1 MEKRTRCTEFELT
14 KRISEVYK
22 MLLVGKSRRDI
33 IEDITSRY
41 DVVAGTVDYYIN
53 KARSEFQD
61 VVSADIAEKKSIAQA
76 RYEDLYAKALNADD
90 IKTAKS
96 VLDSLS
102 KLQGFMSEVKLVD
115 VPTFEVK
122 WTK

>member
-41 DVVAGTVDYYIN
+41 DVVAGTVDYYIG

-76 RYEDLYAKALNADD
+76 RYEDLYAKALDADD